1 MVFFEYDLLLFSL
14 IFKEGFPVKDKKKK
28 LHSKGDAVFRKILFG
43 VTLFVMVVLGGIFLT
58 LIISSG
64 SAVKRYGARFLVSKA
79 WDQRMTV
86 LDHVD
91 LVQATS
97 NAKRMIRLR
106 FNQAVDVN
114 SINPRNLIL
123 LRNSS
128 SRVPLTWMLETNGLS
143 NTLLISPEVDFIS
156 MQNYA
161 MIIKDQIK
169 DESGFSLAYSY
180 RVKLDF
186 SASGGIPSIQI
197 DNNKT
202 GKPIPKLDAEDL
214 RWFGAVPF
222 VVGTLLTSILA
233 LLISFPFSIAI
244 AIFLGE
250 YFTKGPLASIMQT
263 TSELLAGIPS
273 IIYGFWAFFF
283 VVPMMSKW
291 FPQAAYGGAN
301 ILTASLILAVM
312 IIPYS
317 SSLAREVISL
327 VPTEIK
333 EAGLGMGATRFEVI
347 RQVILPYAS
356 SGIFAGILLAFGRA
370 LGETM
375 AVTMVIGNKNHIPGG
390 LIDAGQTIAS
400 LIANEFS
407 EAGDL
412 KLSALSELGLILF
425 ILTLIFGII
434 GRYIVKKMSLR
445 GQS

>member
-1 MVFFEYDLLLFSL
+1 M
-14 IFKEGFPVKDKKKK
+14 KDKKKK

-64 SAVKRYGARFLVSKA
+64 SAVKRYGAKFLVSKA
-79 WDQRMTV
+79 WDQRMTH
-86 LDHVD
+86 LEHVD
-91 LVQATS
+91 LVKSTS
-97 NAKRMIRLR
+97 NSKRTIRLR
-106 FNQAVDVN
+106 FNQALDVN
-114 SINPRNLIL
+114 SIDPRNLVL
-123 LRNSS
+123 FRNSS
-128 SRVPLTWMLETNGLS
+128 LRVPVTWMLETNGLS

-156 MQNYA
+156 MQHYA
-161 MIIKDQIK
+161 MIIKDQIR
-169 DESGFSLAYSY
+169 DEAGFPLAYSY
-180 RVKLDF
+180 RIRFKF
-186 SASGGIPSIQI
+186 SSAKDTSFQI
-197 DNNKT
+197 KNNKT
-202 GKPIPKLDAEDL
+202 GKPIPNLAPEDL

-233 LLISFPFSIAI
+233 LLISFPFSLAI

-283 VVPMMSKW
+283 VVPLMSRW

-375 AVTMVIGNKNHIPGG
+375 AVTMVIGNKNHIPKGI
-390 LIDAGQTIAS
+390 LDAGQTIAS
-400 LIANEFS
+400 LIANEFA

-412 KLSALSELGLILF
+412 KLSALSEIALILF
-425 ILTLIFGII
+425 VLTLIFGIL